1 MRKTVLYIAMSLDG
15 YIARENGDIDWLEEA
30 EGEGDNGYSELI
42 ENIDTVVMGRK
53 TYEQVL
59 GFDMEFPY
67 KGMDCYVFSNEK
79 EGRDEYASFMKGSPS
94 SLISKLKEQPGKDIW
109 LIGGGDLIREFLKEK
124 LVDQFMIAVIPVL
137 LGKGIPLF
145 KQDFPVHNLKLSNT
159 QIYNEIVMLSYD
171 KKQ

>member
-1 MRKTVLYIAMSLDG
+1 
-15 YIARENGDIDWLEEA
+15 
-30 EGEGDNGYSELI
+30 
-42 ENIDTVVMGRK
+42 
-53 TYEQVL
+53 
-59 GFDMEFPY
+59 
-67 KGMDCYVFSNEK
+67 
-79 EGRDEYASFMKGSPS
+79 MKGSPS

>member
-30 EGEGDNGYSELI
+30 ERQGDNGYSELI

-67 KGMDCYVFSNEK
+67 KGMDCYVFSNE
-79 EGRDEYASFMKGSPS
+79 
-94 SLISKLKEQPGKDIW
+94 
-109 LIGGGDLIREFLKEK
+109 
-124 LVDQFMIAVIPVL
+124 
-137 LGKGIPLF
+137 
-145 KQDFPVHNLKLSNT
+145 
-159 QIYNEIVMLSYD
+159 
-171 KKQ
+171 